1 MKLLICDDDISTVD
15 VIQSQLDCGELGI
28 TRILRA
34 YNGDAAIRMITRE
47 KPDVILC
54 DIGMPKC
61 SGIDVLQYIYENHYD
76 TEFCFLTCYEDFEY
90 AKAAIRYGARN
101 YITKPFSMEELKMA
115 VQCMVS
121 AARKKKEPVMPGD
134 QLQRDSLLNNVL
146 RQISDGIMGD
156 APASIEPVL
165 RRSGLP
171 LSAQSRWYMVMT
183 CADVTDA
190 MQSIWNRET
199 LMYTMGRLHDEA
211 LAHYIGSAYS
221 MTDYDGRFLRCTG
234 FVPAEDCGEEELR
247 SRCHAMMTLCMDH
260 LSLRPSILVS
270 RAFPLYRASEVREE
284 MTGKLPRLRV
294 HMGKIFSV
302 EDLDGS
308 AGNPV
313 HFLDANQ
320 ILMYLKQYDRRGYM
334 EYAGFAVRQ
343 VAASGEYTR
352 AAMDDLRRELTHI
365 FLSCLR
371 DNGISSRTLFEDSV
385 ISGLN
390 TAAALSPA
398 NMLRLAERLFT
409 LTEEALRELVDADD
423 IIARADA
430 YIREHFRENINR
442 EDVAA
447 VACITP
453 NYLSKQFR
461 NRKGM
466 NLREYINKIRIDEAK
481 RLLLSTNLPVS
492 EIAGMAGYDNISY
505 FSTVFRKHVG
515 MSPVDWRLEKG
526 GGVRED

>member
-15 VIQSQLDCGELGI
+15 VIQSQLDWGEMGI
-28 TRILRA
+28 TKILRA
-34 YNGDAAIRMITRE
+34 YNGDAAIRMITKE
-47 KPDVILC
+47 SPDIVLC

-61 SGIDVLQYIYENHYD
+61 SGIDVLKFIHQNHYE

-90 AKAAIRYGARN
+90 ARTAIQYGACN

-115 VQCMVS
+115 LQCMASS
-121 AARKKKEPVMPGD
+121 AKKKKDAVRLEE
-134 QLQRDSLLNNVL
+134 QAQRDSVLNNVL
-146 RQISDGIMGD
+146 RQISDGTTGT
-156 APASIEPVL
+156 APASVESVL
-165 RRSGLP
+165 RRNGLA

-183 CADVTDA
+183 CADITDA
-190 MQSIWNRET
+190 MQSIWNREL
-199 LMYTMGRLHDEA
+199 LMYAVGRLHDEA
-211 LAHYIGSAYS
+211 LANYIGSAYS
-221 MTDYDGRFLRCTG
+221 MTNYDGRFLCCTG
-234 FVPAEDCGEEELR
+234 FIPAEGCGEEEVMV
-247 SRCHAMMTLCMDH
+247 RCRAMMTLCMENI
-260 LSLRPSILVS
+260 SLRPSVLVS
-270 RAFPLYRASEVREE
+270 RAFPLYRAAEVKAE
-284 MTGKLPRLRV
+284 MNRKLPRLRV

-302 EDLDGS
+302 EELDGDT
-308 AGNPV
+308 GDPV

-320 ILMYLKQYDRRGYM
+320 ILMYLKQYDRKNCV
-334 EYAGFAVRQ
+334 EYVSFAIRR

-352 AAMDDLRRELTHI
+352 AVMDDFRRELINI

-371 DNGISSRTLFEDSV
+371 DNGIPSKTLFEDSTL
-385 ISGLN
+385 SGLN
-390 TAAALSPA
+390 AAAVLSSA
-398 NMLRLAERLFT
+398 NMVRLADRLFA
-409 LTEEALRELVDADD
+409 LTEDVLRGLADADD

-461 NRKGM
+461 NKKGM

-505 FSTVFRKHVG
+505 FSTVFRKHTG

-526 GGVRED
+526 GGARED